1 MEGGIFVDER
11 GGETLRR
18 MSEGDERGG
27 KVRGEFL
34 REVRRRL
41 GGRRVGWLL

>member
-1 MEGGIFVDER
+1 MR

-18 MSEGDERGG
+18 MSEGDERWEKGE
-27 KVRGEFL
+27 GEFL
-34 REVRRRL
+34 REVRGRL